1 MLLRVQALIEVIV
14 TREESPLPPPEQSQD
29 EHRGVNMAET
39 RDTDEDEEIA
49 RHKKTIATKEHILLT
64 SKSTPIYLKLDN
76 VFEILRMICCIKDVL
91 CSQQIAAK
99 LREGD
104 SDSDDMSSKSSKR
117 MSIRLVS
124 EFVHRLIIYTQ
135 RV

>member
-1 MLLRVQALIEVIV
+1 
-14 TREESPLPPPEQSQD
+14 
-29 EHRGVNMAET
+29 
-39 RDTDEDEEIA
+39 
-49 RHKKTIATKEHILLT
+49 
-64 SKSTPIYLKLDN
+64 
-76 VFEILRMICCIKDVL
+76 MISINVL

-117 MSIRLVS
+117 MSIRLVIS
-124 EFVHRLIIYTQ
+124 EFAHRRLTFYMQ

>member
-1 MLLRVQALIEVIV
+1 M
-14 TREESPLPPPEQSQD
+14 SPI
-29 EHRGVNMAET
+29 T
-39 RDTDEDEEIA
+39 
-49 RHKKTIATKEHILLT
+49 
-64 SKSTPIYLKLDN
+64 YL
-76 VFEILRMICCIKDVL
+76 EILRLICCIKDVL

-99 LREGD
+99 LREAD

-124 EFVHRLIIYTQ
+124 EFVHRLIIYLQ